1 MFSSLRK
8 RWVFTFLLA
17 SASLQYSTFIC
28 FNGLAIVLP
37 YPELPTWEINKD
49 TSFSIGENVYCSHPF
64 MTERMKQKL
73 TSFMVS
79 AMMAFLGSAS
89 PALLASDTASPK
101 DLKQGSGVNSTTC
114 INWCTLVTS
123 KPCSRYHLRR
133 VVANKIFSPFILPIK
148 LRRGWAMMLCSSAL
162 VCMKSSISSR
172 LFSVFLK
179 MGHISLNFSF
189 KCWGTRIFTS
199 THPNKRPFRTSIK
212 IRPGLIILIV
222 SKVLRTSVA
231 IKRCS
236 SWVVL
241 FICRH

>member
-1 MFSSLRK
+1 
-8 RWVFTFLLA
+8 
-17 SASLQYSTFIC
+17 
-28 FNGLAIVLP
+28 
-37 YPELPTWEINKD
+37 
-49 TSFSIGENVYCSHPF
+49 

-101 DLKQGSGVNSTTC
+101 DLKQGSGVNSTT
-114 INWCTLVTS
+114 WCTLVNS

-148 LRRGWAMMLCSSAL
+148 LRRGWAMMFCSSAL
-162 VCMKSSISSR
+162 VCMKSPISSR

-189 KCWGTRIFTS
+189 KCWGTQIFTS
-199 THPNKRPFRTSIK
+199 THPNERPFRTSIK

-241 FICRH
+241 FICRHSHSHISTTNILGVGSGFFQQLTHGFVSFVVKFFSAVGRTVMAVPITPVELIHSLRLRVETVYR

>member
-1 MFSSLRK
+1 
-8 RWVFTFLLA
+8 
-17 SASLQYSTFIC
+17 
-28 FNGLAIVLP
+28 
-37 YPELPTWEINKD
+37 
-49 TSFSIGENVYCSHPF
+49 

-101 DLKQGSGVNSTTC
+101 DLKQGSGVNSTT
-114 INWCTLVTS
+114 WCTLVTS
-123 KPCSRYHLRR
+123 KPCSRHHLRR

-148 LRRGWAMMLCSSAL
+148 LRRGWAMMLCFPAL
-162 VCMKSSISSR
+162 VCMKSPISSR

-199 THPNKRPFRTSIK
+199 THPNERPFRTSIK

-241 FICRH
+241 FICRHSHSHISTTNILGVGSGFFQQLTHGFVSFVVKLFSAVERTVMAVPITPVELIHSLRLRVETVYR

>member
-1 MFSSLRK
+1 
-8 RWVFTFLLA
+8 
-17 SASLQYSTFIC
+17 
-28 FNGLAIVLP
+28 
-37 YPELPTWEINKD
+37 
-49 TSFSIGENVYCSHPF
+49 

-101 DLKQGSGVNSTTC
+101 DLKQGSGVNSTT
-114 INWCTLVTS
+114 WCTLVTS

-162 VCMKSSISSR
+162 VCMKSPISSR

-241 FICRH
+241 FICRHSHSHISTTNILGVGSGFFQQLTHGFVSFVVKFFSAVGRTVMAVPITPVELIHSLRLRVGTVYR

>member
-1 MFSSLRK
+1 M
-8 RWVFTFLLA
+8 
-17 SASLQYSTFIC
+17 
-28 FNGLAIVLP
+28 N
-37 YPELPTWEINKD
+37 
-49 TSFSIGENVYCSHPF
+49 
-64 MTERMKQKL
+64 ERMKQKL

-101 DLKQGSGVNSTTC
+101 DLKQGLGVNSTT
-114 INWCTLVTS
+114 WCTLVTF
-123 KPCSRYHLRR
+123 KPCSRYQLKR

-162 VCMKSSISSR
+162 VCMKSPISSR

-241 FICRH
+241 FIFRHSHSHISTTNILGVGSGFFEPLTHGFVSFVVKFFSAVGRTVMAVPITPVELIHSLRLRVETDYG

>member
-1 MFSSLRK
+1 
-8 RWVFTFLLA
+8 
-17 SASLQYSTFIC
+17 
-28 FNGLAIVLP
+28 
-37 YPELPTWEINKD
+37 
-49 TSFSIGENVYCSHPF
+49 
-64 MTERMKQKL
+64 MTERKKQKL

-101 DLKQGSGVNSTTC
+101 DLKQGSGVNSTT
-114 INWCTLVTS
+114 WCTLVTS
-123 KPCSRYHLRR
+123 KPCSRHHLKR

-148 LRRGWAMMLCSSAL
+148 LRRGWAMMLCYSAL
-162 VCMKSSISSR
+162 VCMKSPISSR

-179 MGHISLNFSF
+179 MGHISLSFSF

-199 THPNKRPFRTSIK
+199 THPNERPFRTSIK

-222 SKVLRTSVA
+222 SKVLQTSVA

-241 FICRH
+241 FICRLSHSDISTTNILGVGSGFFEQLTHGLFRLSLNSFPRLGEQSWPCQ

>member
-1 MFSSLRK
+1 
-8 RWVFTFLLA
+8 
-17 SASLQYSTFIC
+17 
-28 FNGLAIVLP
+28 
-37 YPELPTWEINKD
+37 
-49 TSFSIGENVYCSHPF
+49 

-101 DLKQGSGVNSTTC
+101 DLKQGSGVNSTT
-114 INWCTLVTS
+114 WCTLVIS

-133 VVANKIFSPFILPIK
+133 VVANNIFSPFILPIK

-162 VCMKSSISSR
+162 VCMKSPISSR

-199 THPNKRPFRTSIK
+199 THPNERPFRTSIK

-241 FICRH
+241 FICRHSHSYISTTNILGAGSDFFQQLTHGFVSFIVKFFSAVGVELKHSLRLRVGTVYR

>member
-1 MFSSLRK
+1 
-8 RWVFTFLLA
+8 
-17 SASLQYSTFIC
+17 
-28 FNGLAIVLP
+28 
-37 YPELPTWEINKD
+37 
-49 TSFSIGENVYCSHPF
+49 

-101 DLKQGSGVNSTTC
+101 DLKQGSGVNSTT
-114 INWCTLVTS
+114 WCTLVTS

-133 VVANKIFSPFILPIK
+133 VVANNIFSPFILPIK

-162 VCMKSSISSR
+162 VCMKSPISSR

-241 FICRH
+241 FICRHSHSHISTTNILGVGSGFFQQLTHGFVSFVVKFFSAVGRTVMAVPITPVELIHSLRLRVGTVYR

>member
-1 MFSSLRK
+1 M
-8 RWVFTFLLA
+8 
-17 SASLQYSTFIC
+17 
-28 FNGLAIVLP
+28 N
-37 YPELPTWEINKD
+37 
-49 TSFSIGENVYCSHPF
+49 
-64 MTERMKQKL
+64 ERMKQKL

-101 DLKQGSGVNSTTC
+101 DLKQGSGVNSTT
-114 INWCTLVTS
+114 WCTLVTS

-162 VCMKSSISSR
+162 VCMKSPISSR

-241 FICRH
+241 FICRHSHSHISTTNILGVGSGFFQQLTHGFVSFVVKFFSAVGRTVMAVPITPVELIHSLRLRVGTVYR